1 MSNIR
6 CYQIIAHNG
15 ISDIKFRTQNQA
27 QERRSQRINLD
38 FGLMKIYNETIS
50 LDFCKTRYT
59 IFAILIH
66 QRKEIIEILRQY
78 WNQISFTG
86 IATPWKVCFS
96 IRDRRSRVTISLHVY
111 NITLYSIKLLL
122 WYFYFPF
129 QSKCRYLSNFSNIP
143 PTVNQ

>member
-50 LDFCKTRYT
+50 LEFCKTRLIRLIRT

-66 QRKEIIEILRQY
+66 QTKEIIEILRQY

-122 WYFYFPF
+122 RYFCFLI
-129 QSKCRYLSNFSNIP
+129 QSIYRYLSNYSNTP
-143 PTVNQ
+143 